1 MSFYFRNFVIAHTA
15 DTADAAAAAAA
26 VADAAV
32 IDVDDESVVFS
43 YLKV

>member
-15 DTADAAAAAAA
+15 DTADAA

>member
-1 MSFYFRNFVIAHTA
+1 MSFYIRNFVITA
-15 DTADAAAAAAA
+15 TAVALVVADA

-32 IDVDDESVVFS
+32 IDVDDESVVLS